1 MADAK
6 STTSKVLGPTFLGF
20 LRLVQKRGICKM
32 FKKVIKKFRTVNAQQ
47 SLVDS
52 QMLVNFW
59 EKYYYNAEKDDF
71 DLRIA
76 C

>member
-1 MADAK
+1 
-6 STTSKVLGPTFLGF
+6 
-20 LRLVQKRGICKM
+20 M